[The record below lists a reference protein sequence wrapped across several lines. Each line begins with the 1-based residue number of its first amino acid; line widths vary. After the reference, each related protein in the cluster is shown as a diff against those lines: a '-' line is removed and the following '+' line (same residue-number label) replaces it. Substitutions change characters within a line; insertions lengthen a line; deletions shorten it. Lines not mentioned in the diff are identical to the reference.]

1 MMWKC
6 FEGPMAAQH
15 TRCDNDRDNNC
26 GDRDSLLGWDSADFA
41 VQQNHAW
48 IPYEAD
54 ANLGDESKKTKEA
67 TGSLPACP
75 KVHVNKSLS
84 SSEHPS
90 RQCIGSLLRLNKSFD
105 NANVGGCPKKRV
117 SSRRASMSLV
127 GENECRAEV
136 ASNRSLRGKSDS
148 CRSLFLGSKVASSR
162 SLYRGMIDEDNGENG
177 TTSDPS
183 TSARANDASLSVP
196 LNESCKNVTI
206 PDKRGPPRAPKSL
219 KVPKSLKEKKLLV
232 ENRIPPPV
240 ARKVSYL
247 QLEIYLACDAVEDDA
262 ESEWAFKTPTANI
275 ESGPEPP
282 NSSTV
287 HMRAV
292 WCLV

>member
-1 MMWKC
+1 MWKC

-26 GDRDSLLGWDSADFA
+26 GDRDSLLGWDSADYA

-54 ANLGDESKKTKEA
+54 TNLGDESRKTKEA

-90 RQCIGSLLRLNKSFD
+90 RQCIGPLLRLNKSFD
-105 NANVGGCPKKRV
+105 NANVGGRKKRV
-117 SSRRASMSLV
+117 TSRRASMSQSLV

-136 ASNRSLRGKSDS
+136 ASNRSLRDTKSSS
-148 CRSLFLGSKVASSR
+148 CRSLFLGSKVASCR
-162 SLYRGMIDEDNGENG
+162 SLYRGMADEDNGENG
-177 TTSDPS
+177 TKSDPS
-183 TSARANDASLSVP
+183 TSAKANDASLPVP
-196 LNESCKNVTI
+196 LNESCKNVLI
-206 PDKRGPPRAPKSL
+206 PDKRRPLKAPKSL
-219 KVPKSLKEKKLLV
+219 NEKKVLA

-247 QLEIYLACDAVEDDA
+247 QLEIYVACDVVEDDA
-262 ESEWAFKTPTANI
+262 ESEWAFQTPTTNT
-275 ESGPEPP
+275 ESSPQPP
-282 NSSTV
+282 TSSPV
-287 HMRAV
+287 HSMRAV